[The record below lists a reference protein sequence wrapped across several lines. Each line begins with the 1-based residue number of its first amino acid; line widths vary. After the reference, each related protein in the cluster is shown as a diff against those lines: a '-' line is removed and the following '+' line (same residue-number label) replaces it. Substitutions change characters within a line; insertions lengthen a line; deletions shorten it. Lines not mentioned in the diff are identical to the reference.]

1 MQRVLAS
8 NFKLKKEIILNMRLN
23 ILALSHLFP
32 NNTQPNYGIFVLNR
46 LRAVGNFCNIKVI
59 APIKRY
65 PFIDSFIRK
74 QPSEISISRR
84 EQVDEIDIYH
94 PIFFVVP
101 RYLKWSDALSYLWAV
116 RPIVKILQC
125 KESFNFDLI
134 DVHWTY
140 PDIVAGYFLAKKYNK
155 KFIVTVR
162 GRNALYPGNKLL
174 RQQILTR
181 LLCKADFVITLS
193 DELKCLVLEMGVAP
207 TRVRTILNGVD
218 TSCFFFQ
225 HSEISRKH
233 LGIKTQKKTIV
244 SVGSLIEGKGHHE
257 LVRVMPKLLQNEK
270 VELYII
276 GRVVPETG
284 FNQVLQNMITDL
296 KVSNIH
302 LVGEVDH
309 NALADWYRAANL
321 FCLITKAE
329 GCPNVLMEALACG
342 TPVVATN
349 VGAIR
354 ELVIDGKNGFV
365 IENDQIDSLEQTIR
379 KALNWNWDRV
389 QIAERMSTS
398 GWLTCAEQV
407 LEVYQSVLGQH

>member
-1 MQRVLAS
+1 
-8 NFKLKKEIILNMRLN
+8 MRLN

-32 NNTQPNYGIFVLNR
+32 NDAQPNYGIFVLNR
-46 LRAVGNFCNIKVI
+46 LRAVGSFCNIKVI

-65 PFIDSFIRK
+65 PFVDSIIRRRF
-74 QPSEISISRR
+74 SEMSISLR
-84 EQVDEIDIYH
+84 ERIDDIDIYH
-94 PIFFVVP
+94 PSFFVIP
-101 RYLKWSDALSYLWAV
+101 RYLKWSDTLSYLWAV
-116 RPIVKILQC
+116 RPIVDVLQY
-125 KESFNFDLI
+125 KEFFKFDLI

-162 GRNALYPGNKLL
+162 GRNALYASNKTL
-174 RQQILTR
+174 RRQILAR
-181 LLCKADFVITLS
+181 LMRKADFVITLS
-193 DELKCLVLEMGVAP
+193 DELKDLVLEMGVAP
-207 TRVRTILNGVD
+207 ARVRTILNGVD

-225 HSEISRKH
+225 HREISQQR
-233 LGIKTQKKTIV
+233 LGMKTEKKIIV
-244 SVGSLIEGKGHHE
+244 SVGALIEGKGHHE
-257 LVRVMPKLLQNEK
+257 LVRVMPELLQNEQ

-276 GRVVPETG
+276 GRIVPESS

-296 KVSNIH
+296 KLSNVH

-309 NALADWYRAANL
+309 KALADWYRAADL
-321 FCLITKAE
+321 FCLITKTE

-342 TPVVATN
+342 TPAVATN

-365 IENDQIDSLEQTIR
+365 IENDQLDSLEQTIR

-398 GWLTCAEQV
+398 GWLTCAKQV
-407 LEVYQSVLGQH
+407 LEVYQSVLGYY